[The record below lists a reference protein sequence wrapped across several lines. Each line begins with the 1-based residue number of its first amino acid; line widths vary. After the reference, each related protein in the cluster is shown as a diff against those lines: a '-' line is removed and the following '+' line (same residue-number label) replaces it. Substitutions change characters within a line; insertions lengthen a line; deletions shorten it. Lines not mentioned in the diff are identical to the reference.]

1 MALKKFHAML
11 GESEA
16 PILEQEEASSVLKK
30 NVKEIFVLNIV
41 RSCIHAILTSCH
53 EYGFVN
59 DFIAAIIKQF
69 DFHLV

>member
-30 NVKEIFVLNIV
+30 NVKEIF
-41 RSCIHAILTSCH
+41 S
-53 EYGFVN
+53 Y
-59 DFIAAIIKQF
+59 
-69 DFHLV
+69 